1 MSRAADRVALRLL
14 LWSLAV
20 GAVVWGLSYVI
31 GSVAALV
38 EAMLTMMVA
47 VQ

>member
-1 MSRAADRVALRLL
+1 MSRATDRVALRLL
-14 LWSLAV
+14 IGSLAV
-20 GAVVWGLSYVI
+20 GAAIWGAYYALRSVV
-31 GSVAALV
+31 ALV